1 MAGSGS
7 LCLDEARRLVSV
19 LSDEE
24 RLSLSRAISDVT
36 SYQTDHE
43 GTNQTVRELEIII
56 NYFYANNLVVIF
68 AVNHVFPFCLIISL
82 VFIMHKIKC

>member
-24 RLSLSRAISDVT
+24 RLRLSRAISDVT

-68 AVNHVFPFCLIISL
+68 Q
-82 VFIMHKIKC
+82 

>member
-7 LCLDEARRLVSV
+7 LSLDEARRLVSV

-24 RLSLSRAISDVT
+24 RLRLSRAISDVT

-56 NYFYANNLVVIF
+56 NYFYANNF
-68 AVNHVFPFCLIISL
+68 SCYFCSEYVFPFCLIISL

>member
-7 LCLDEARRLVSV
+7 LSLDEARRLVSV

-24 RLSLSRAISDVT
+24 RLRLSRAISDVT

-43 GTNQTVRELEIII
+43 GTNQSVRELEIII
-56 NYFYANNLVVIF
+56 SYFYANNYF
-68 AVNHVFPFCLIISL
+68 SCYFCSESCFSFLSNYQL
-82 VFIMHKIKC
+82 SFYNA

>member
-7 LCLDEARRLVSV
+7 LSLDEARRLVSV

-24 RLSLSRAISDVT
+24 RLRLSRAISDVT

-43 GTNQTVRELEIII
+43 GTNQSVRELEIII
-56 NYFYANNLVVIF
+56 SYFYANNF
-68 AVNHVFPFCLIISL
+68 SCYFCSESCFSFLSNYQL
-82 VFIMHKIKC
+82 SFYNA

>member
-24 RLSLSRAISDVT
+24 RLRLSRAISDVT

-68 AVNHVFPFCLIISL
+68 QW
-82 VFIMHKIKC
+82 IMFFLSV